1 MSVILALLFVGIA
14 IGIGTWLERKHAKI
28 PQKETLKAKLTPIMQ
43 GIFVHPGHA
52 WVEAVKP
59 NLVTVGTDEF
69 TKSVFGS
76 VKRFTLPE
84 PGTIIQQGGKAWGL
98 RRGKRELV
106 QTAPISGRVME
117 INKDLVHNPKFLLQ
131 KDTRVSW
138 ILKIKPIR
146 LKRELQNLL
155 RGNMLARWNQAI
167 KEQLVATLTLAEFPV
182 LQEGGEIKPN
192 LGDELTPQQ
201 WAKVAQEFF

>member
-14 IGIGTWLERKHAKI
+14 IGIGTWLERKHAAV
-28 PQKETLKAKLTPIMQ
+28 PQKEAHKAKLIPFME

-52 WVEAVKP
+52 WVEAIKP

-76 VKRFTLPE
+76 VDRFTLPE
-84 PGTIIQQGGKAWGL
+84 PGTIIQQGGKVWGL
-98 RRGKRELV
+98 RRGKRKLV
-106 QTAPISGRVME
+106 QTAPISGRVVE
-117 INKDLVHNPKFLLQ
+117 INQDLVHNPKFLLQ

-155 RGNMLARWNQAI
+155 HGNMLTRWNQVI

-192 LGDELTPQQ
+192 LGDELTSQQ
-201 WAKVAQEFF
+201 WAKIAQEFF